1 MVEILVAALVACTQ
15 SEYACTQTEHSGFT
29 EVRVCNV
36 SPNNAGSEPVQFAAR
51 VRDKNYVIVLEA
63 KCVNL

>member
-15 SEYACTQTEHSGFT
+15 NGYGCTQTEHPSFT
-29 EVRVCNV
+29 EVRVCDV
-36 SPNNAGSEPVQFAAR
+36 SPENAGSRPVQFAAR

>member
-1 MVEILVAALVACTQ
+1 MVEVLVAALIACTQ
-15 SEYACTQTEHSGFT
+15 NESVCTQTEHPDFT
-29 EVRVCNV
+29 EVRVCDV
-36 SPNNAGSEPVQFAAR
+36 APNNAGSRPVQFAAR

>member
-15 SEYACTQTEHSGFT
+15 NEYGCTQIEHPSFT
-29 EVRVCNV
+29 EVRVCDV
-36 SPNNAGSEPVQFAAR
+36 SPNNAGSRPVQFAAR